1 MTKRAIGNLVNR
13 YRAVLKKCRLLNVFG
28 SLLLAGGCIFGM
40 AQTAKAQVV
49 LEQKNIHFRE
59 NYSKEYADNV
69 TIKLTS
75 TGTTSQQNYSQ
86 ENFTPNEETASGAEE
101 PGIGIVLWE
110 QSKLDLK
117 KDLSITVKPVDFEG
131 SKIEMD
137 REGIHIRDQ
146 GTMHV
151 GGDTTIFVDNY
162 RHTDAYPPVA
172 ADEDYGM
179 SSQKGISLS
188 GEEAFLD
195 LDGNLDITMLNGNRS
210 MGIFATGKSALTVG
224 GHTSV
229 IVRNA
234 PYYTYGTSNQYSD
247 QKYAFNNSAED
258 ADLNFQGNP
267 NIEVESR
274 NTAIGINL
282 KYSNRN
288 TDGEDSI
295 TVDGHLSINVSG
307 AQEYKDKTNL
317 QKFPNAVS
325 NYGIFLNNI
334 ASSTFNTAEI
344 TTESTGERVESIG
357 TYLYW
362 YSNAAF
368 KGDVAYKTH
377 RPSKEQSRFQ
387 PWRGPGAASTFNKGS
402 RPMAMLS

>member
-1 MTKRAIGNLVNR
+1 M
-13 YRAVLKKCRLLNVFG
+13 FG

-59 NYSKEYADNV
+59 NYSKGYADNV

-86 ENFTPNEETASGAEE
+86 ENFTPNEGTASGVEE
-101 PGIGIVLWE
+101 PGIGSVLWE

-162 RHTDAYPPVA
+162 WHTDAYPPVA

-179 SSQKGISLS
+179 NSQKGISLS

-210 MGIFATGKSALTVG
+210 MGILAQNSANLTVG
-224 GHTSV
+224 GDTT
-229 IVRNA
+229 IVVKDA
-234 PYYTYGTSNQYSD
+234 PYYTYGIANRYNDPKYSLAGYSAD
-247 QKYAFNNSAED
+247 DANLHFEGDLNITTVGGNNS
-258 ADLNFQGNP
+258 
-267 NIEVESR
+267 
-274 NTAIGINL
+274 IGINL
-282 KYSNRN
+282 QDTENA
-288 TDGEDSI
+288 DSAI
-295 TVDGHLSINVSG
+295 TVNGHLSINASG
-307 AQEYKDKTNL
+307 AQRYNDRGKYQE
-317 QKFPNAVS
+317 FPNAVS
-325 NYGIFLNNI
+325 NYGIFLNGITN
-334 ASSTFNTAEI
+334 ATFNSADI
-344 TTESTGERVESIG
+344 ATTSTGSGVESIG

-362 YSNAAF
+362 YSNATLRVTLPMSL
-368 KGDVAYKTH
+368 KPILGTY
-377 RPSKEQSRFQ
+377 PSQ
-387 PWRGPGAASTFNKGS
+387 PCRGPEATSTFS
-402 RPMAMLS
+402 RA